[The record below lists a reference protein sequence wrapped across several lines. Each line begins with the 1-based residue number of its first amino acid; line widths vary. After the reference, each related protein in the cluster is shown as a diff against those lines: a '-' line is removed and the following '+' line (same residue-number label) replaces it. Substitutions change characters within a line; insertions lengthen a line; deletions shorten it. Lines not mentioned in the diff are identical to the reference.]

1 MYVSSRSA
9 FRKFFFHL
17 GLDVRA
23 VARREAGTNI
33 YFQRMF
39 DRITNVEGDV
49 VECGVGKM
57 RSFRMLAALTHA
69 EGRERDLWGFDSFE
83 GFPETRTEDESVK
96 DMRKGQWKYLDGE
109 RDVRMGLFVMGFKL
123 PWIDEHVKV
132 VKGFF
137 SDTMPKNEVEQI
149 ALLHLDVDLYD
160 SYTDCLTHLF
170 PKVSKGGVVMFDEYA
185 SRPDEGDAVKFPGA
199 KLAIDAFFKD
209 TPYRPQRDSASG
221 KYFLVK
227 A

>member
-1 MYVSSRSA
+1 MSA
-9 FRKFFFHL
+9 HAKSLLRRFFFHL
-17 GLDVRA
+17 RLDVKA
-23 VARREAGTNI
+23 VGPREAGTHI
-33 YFQRMF
+33 YFERMF
-39 DRITNVEGDV
+39 DRVRNVGGDV

-69 EGRERDLWGFDSFE
+69 EGRRHIWGFDSFE
-83 GFPETRTEDESVK
+83 GFPETRAEDESVK

-109 RDVRMGLFVMGFKL
+109 RDVKMGLFVMGFKW
-123 PWIDEHVKV
+123 PWINDCVHI

-137 SDTMPKNEVEQI
+137 SDTMPGNDVRKI

-209 TPYRPQRDSASG
+209 TPYRPERDSASG

-227 A
+227 S

>member
-1 MYVSSRSA
+1 MGSRLKIA
-9 FRKFFFHL
+9 FKKFFYHL
-17 GLDVRA
+17 RLDVK
-23 VARREAGTNI
+23 VIGKREAGTHI
-33 YFQRMF
+33 YFLRMF
-39 DRITNVEGDV
+39 ERIAHVEGDI

-57 RSFRMLAALTHA
+57 RSFKILASLLLS
-69 EGRERDLWGFDSFE
+69 EGTQRRLWGFDSFE
-83 GFPETRTEDESVK
+83 GFPETRAEDESPK

-109 RDVRMGLFVMGFKL
+109 EQVKLILFICGFKRA
-123 PWIDEHVKV
+123 WIDEHVHI

-137 SDTMPKNEVEQI
+137 SDSLPGNQVGTI

-170 PKVSKGGVVMFDEYA
+170 PKVAKGGVVLFDEYA
-185 SRPDEGDAVKFPGA
+185 GRPDEGDAVKFPGA
-199 KLAIDAFFKD
+199 KLAIDAYFKD

-227 A
+227 E